1 MKNILVTGGAGYIG
15 SHAVKALL
23 NSGYNVT
30 VFDNLSK
37 GHVEAVDKRAVLV
50 KGDLRDAALLDKVFG
65 EGKFD
70 AVLHFAGYIEVG
82 LSMKEPAMFFQ
93 NNLIN
98 GINLLEA
105 MRKYGVKNIIFSS
118 TAAVYGFPK
127 VVPVKEDGVLDP
139 INFYGQ
145 SKLMYEQI
153 LKKYDEFYGFR
164 FAALRYFNAC
174 GADLN
179 GEIGQD
185 YTPETHLIARV
196 MKTVLGKYEYLGV
209 FGNDYETRDGTC
221 VRDYIHVVDLVDAHL
236 KALEYLFAGNKSDI
250 FNLGNGMGFTVKEVI
265 LMVEKVS
272 GKKVPVKM
280 LERRDGDPA
289 ALVADSTRAKEILGW
304 VPKYSGLEDIITTA
318 WKWHS
323 SHPNGY
329 RRDDGP
335 AAV

>member
-23 NSGYNVT
+23 NSGYNVA

-37 GHVEAVDKRAVLV
+37 GHAKAVDMRAVLV
-50 KGDLRDAALLDKVFG
+50 KGDLCDVVLLDKVFG

-70 AVLHFAGYIEVG
+70 AVIHFAGYIEVG

-127 VVPVKEDGVLDP
+127 VVPVKEDGMTDP

-145 SKLMYEQI
+145 SKLMFEQI
-153 LKKYDEFYGFR
+153 LKNYDDFYGFK
-164 FAALRYFNAC
+164 FVALRYFNAS
-174 GADLN
+174 GADLS

-185 YTPETHLIARV
+185 YIPETHLIARV
-196 MKTVLGKYEYLGV
+196 IKTVLGKYESLGV

-221 VRDYIHVVDLVDAHL
+221 VRDYIHVVDLVDAHI
-236 KALEYLFAGNKSDI
+236 KALEYLFDGKESNI
-250 FNLGNGMGFTVKEVI
+250 FNLGNGLGFTVKEVI
-265 LMVEKVS
+265 EMVEKVS

-280 LERRDGDPA
+280 LERREGDPP
-289 ALVADSTRAKEILGW
+289 ALVADSTKAKVILGW
-304 VPKYSGLEDIITTA
+304 IPKYSGLEDIISTA

-323 SHPNGY
+323 SHPNGFIC
-329 RRDDGP
+329 
-335 AAV
+335 